1 MEESKMSL
9 NKSTKLEEANKFE
22 LEVAVD
28 KETFAAA
35 TTKVYKKQVKNINIP
50 GFRKGKA
57 PKHIIERMY
66 GKGVFY
72 DDAIEETYPTALSAL
87 TTSKSTR
94 FQTTVTH
101 SQLLLS
107 LLPSSQLRATRA
119 SRLRSSQPR
128 LQTSS

>member
-1 MEESKMSL
+1 MSL

-72 DDAIEETYPTALSAL
+72 DDAIEETYPTALSE
-87 TTSKSTR
+87 
-94 FQTTVTH
+94 
-101 SQLLLS
+101 
-107 LLPSSQLRATRA
+107 ATIEA
-119 SRLRSSQPR
+119 GLKAVGVDDLKINEVSDDGYTFTAVVIVAPGSSQPR